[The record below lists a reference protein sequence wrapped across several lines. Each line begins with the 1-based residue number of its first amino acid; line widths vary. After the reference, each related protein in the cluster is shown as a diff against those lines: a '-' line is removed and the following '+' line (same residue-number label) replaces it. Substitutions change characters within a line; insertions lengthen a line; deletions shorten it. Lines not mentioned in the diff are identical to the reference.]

1 MKKSAALSGNGQ
13 ALSTPYIMEPTTEHR
28 TLNTEYLQ
36 SSANLCTTHPQPP
49 TSRIR
54 HPASRIAN
62 RPTPTY
68 PDRSRPTQSHPDR
81 SGLQSKSVVASGP
94 RLCRGGQPQQH
105 MQPRPPGTAC
115 SGTGWDGCW
124 DGLGLKKTQCPCCL
138 GRRDG
143 LKPLASHLPS
153 STIGQYQ

>member
-1 MKKSAALSGNGQ
+1 
-13 ALSTPYIMEPTTEHR
+13 MEPTTEHR

-36 SSANLCTTHPQPP
+36 SSANLCTTHRQPP

-68 PDRSRPTQSHPDR
+68 PDRSRPIQSHPDSPR
-81 SGLQSKSVVASGP
+81 LKAKSVVGSRP

-105 MQPRPPGTAC
+105 TQLRPGSRNNLVSVIRLDEQEAQTIR
-115 SGTGWDGCW
+115 GERRV
-124 DGLGLKKTQCPCCL
+124 LG
-138 GRRDG
+138 
-143 LKPLASHLPS
+143 ANLPS
-153 STIGQYQ
+153 PLFLHFL